1 MHYVTKAR
9 YVGDYRLSI
18 EFENQEVR
26 VVDLEPHLDGP
37 VFEPLRELEFFKKF
51 SVNQDIDTVVWPND
65 ADFSPDFLY
74 EIGVRISKQP
84 HTPGDQRIVS
94 S

>member
-1 MHYVTKAR
+1 VPETIFPPKVSGALHKVFENINGYSEK
-9 YVGDYRLSI
+9 YVGKLGDI
-18 EFENQEVR
+18 
-26 VVDLEPHLDGP
+26 
-37 VFEPLRELEFFKKF
+37 FKKF

-74 EIGVRISKQP
+74 EIGVRINEQP

>member
-1 MHYVTKAR
+1 MHYVTKAS

-37 VFEPLRELEFFKKF
+37 VFEPLRELEFLKKF

-74 EIGVRISKQP
+74 EIGVRISEQP

>member
-1 MHYVTKAR
+1 MLVTIKG
-9 YVGDYRLSI
+9 V

-26 VVDLEPHLDGP
+26 VVDLELHLDGP

-74 EIGVRISKQP
+74 EIGVRNSKQP